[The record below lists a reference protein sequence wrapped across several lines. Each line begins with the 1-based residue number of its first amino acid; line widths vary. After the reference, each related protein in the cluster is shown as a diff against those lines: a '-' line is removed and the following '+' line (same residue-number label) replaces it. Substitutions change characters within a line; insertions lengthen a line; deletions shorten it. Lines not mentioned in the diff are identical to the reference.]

1 MIGSLRGSL
10 VEAPSEGELLVECG
24 GVGYRV
30 TVAPASSLA
39 FGEAGAAVFV
49 WVHHHIREDAQ
60 TLYGFASRAERTCFE
75 TLLRAHGVGP
85 ALALAI
91 LSVHGPDE
99 LGRIVA
105 HEDLAA
111 LCLVPGV
118 GKRTAERLLVELRD
132 RLDLTS
138 VVAAGASANGDAGA
152 PTVVVGEPSDD
163 VRAALAELGYGPD
176 EIRSALKDVPDG
188 EDASA
193 MLRTA
198 LRRLAVT

>member
-10 VEAPSEGELLVECG
+10 VEHPSEGELLVECA

-39 FGEAGAAVFV
+39 FTDAGAPVFV

-60 TLYGFASRAERTCFE
+60 TLYGFGTRAERTCFE

-105 HEDLAA
+105 HEDVAA

-132 RLDLTS
+132 RLDLS
-138 VVAAGASANGDAGA
+138 SMVAADAPVA
-152 PTVVVGEPSDD
+152 AVGTREPSDD
-163 VRAALAELGYGPD
+163 VRAALAELGYAPE
-176 EIRSALKDVPDG
+176 EIRTVVKDLPAEGDV
-188 EDASA
+188 SS
-193 MLRTA
+193 MLRAA
-198 LRRLAVT
+198 LQRLAVS